1 MVVFANFVS
10 VIFDYFSGSF
20 LAAKV
25 RVKFQVYI
33 QVYIR
38 VYMPSKFAFKL
49 NYNLAV

>member
-33 QVYIR
+33 R
-38 VYMPSKFAFKL
+38 VYAFKVCFQVEL
-49 NYNLAV
+49 

>member
-33 QVYIR
+33 HVYIR
-38 VYMPSKFAFKL
+38 VYAFKVCFQVEL
-49 NYNLAV
+49 